1 VVSVALWTTFV
12 VLDEVLLI
20 FETGVEA
27 THGRLLI
34 AELVTLSVL
43 LAILRPGGLGP
54 DTTGS

>member
-12 VLDEVLLI
+12 LLDEVLLI

-27 THGRLLI
+27 AHVRLLI